1 MVGMFEEDH
10 GKSPSPLGLIVPHT
24 HEILSLMDK
33 IAMATP
39 DAAQR
44 LKFKLGLMT
53 VGKKRSG
60 SPEHKNTKLYFIDNV
75 MDHKIPNG
83 WLMVMLAAFRANV
96 SWDLKSGVFGWH
108 VPIDELLPE
117 VIDDLVRVCVQEYSV
132 NRIKPDEMA
141 RNASIYEQCY
151 DKVALTLHR
160 RNVA

>member
-1 MVGMFEEDH
+1 
-10 GKSPSPLGLIVPHT
+10 
-24 HEILSLMDK
+24 
-33 IAMATP
+33 
-39 DAAQR
+39 
-44 LKFKLGLMT
+44 
-53 VGKKRSG
+53 
-60 SPEHKNTKLYFIDNV
+60 